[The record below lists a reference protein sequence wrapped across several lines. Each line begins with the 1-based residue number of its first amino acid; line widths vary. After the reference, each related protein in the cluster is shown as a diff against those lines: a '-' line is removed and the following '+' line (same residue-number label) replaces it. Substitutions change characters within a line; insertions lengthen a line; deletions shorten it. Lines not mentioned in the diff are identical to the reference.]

1 VVRVGVVEDGSTEG
15 CAEAGRAKSCMRVLA
30 PIRVLGKA
38 RGRGA
43 FKKLGAVF
51 SEYGVWHTGTCR
63 RVDTCRKTLEKVNL
77 VQAMIKLVILLC
89 VEELCACGCWNLW
102 KTTRREEHF
111 LECAPSWCHG

>member
-1 VVRVGVVEDGSTEG
+1 
-15 CAEAGRAKSCMRVLA
+15 MRVLA